1 MWTVSTLEYHPSVS
15 TSYHH
20 GNLREALVRE
30 AVALARE
37 KGAPGVVLR
46 EVARRAGVSH
56 NAAYRHFAD
65 REELLREV
73 AEAGMDDLAAAM
85 RARLSRRIGGTT
97 EARARRRLREIG
109 TAYVEFALAEPGLF
123 GVAFSAHPTEEPA
136 EEPAEVTL
144 EPTGEG
150 PYDLL
155 GQALDGL
162 VSAGI
167 MTAERREGAEI
178 VCWSAVH
185 GFAMLHLDGPLR
197 DVPAAERSVELER
210 MLDLLERGLS

>member
-1 MWTVSTLEYHPSVS
+1 MWTVSTLEYDPGVT

-37 KGAPGVVLR
+37 KGAAGVVLR

-65 REELLREV
+65 RDELLREV
-73 AEAGMDDLAAAM
+73 AEAGMDELAAAM
-85 RARLSRRIGGTT
+85 RTRADRRFGGTT
-97 EARARRRLREIG
+97 EARVRRRLREIG

-123 GVAFSAHPTEEPA
+123 GVAFSAHPA
-136 EEPAEVTL
+136 EEPVEAPAS
-144 EPTGEG
+144 EPAWEG

-155 GQALDGL
+155 CQALDGL
-162 VSAGI
+162 VSAGV

-185 GFAMLHLDGPLR
+185 GFAMLHLDGPLQ
-197 DVPAAERSVELER
+197 DLPAPERAVELER

>member
-1 MWTVSTLEYHPSVS
+1 MT

-20 GNLREALVRE
+20 GNLREELLRH

-37 KGAPGVVLR
+37 KGPAGVVLR

-65 REELLREV
+65 REELLALVSTAAFDE
-73 AEAGMDDLAAAM
+73 LAAAM
-85 RARLSRRIGGTT
+85 QARLSAPGGGTA
-97 EARARRRLREIG
+97 EARARKRLRVIG
-109 TAYVEFALAEPGLF
+109 RAYVEFALAEPGLF
-123 GVAFSAHPTEEPA
+123 AAAFNGPLTDEEHGDDDMA
-136 EEPAEVTL
+136 GGAY
-144 EPTGEG
+144 G
-150 PYDLL
+150 LL

-162 VSAGI
+162 VAVGL
-167 MTAERREGAEI
+167 MPAERREGAEI

-185 GFAMLHLDGPLR
+185 GFATLHLDGPLR
-197 DVPAAERSVELER
+197 EQPSAERDVELER